1 MGARWRCD
9 VAARGAGR
17 GAHHTMKRFSIR
29 TRLTLWYTGLL
40 AATVLVLGGVTFAL
54 LMRGL
59 WNDIDSTLERVARA
73 AAQAAEKTATEFVPP
88 DMNELLRRYFGSSFA
103 DRFYQFLDPRGEVDP
118 RLPRLRTNP
127 LTVSPKALKNATE
140 GYGTFETLAN
150 GAEYPLRVFTFP
162 IVVRGRLVNV
172 LQVGMSL
179 EGLQRERQNFLWA
192 LATLTPLALIL
203 AGGGGWL
210 LANRALR
217 PVDRMTQAA
226 RRIEAERLAERLE
239 GAEVDDELGR
249 LARTLNEMLARLEA
263 GFAQVRRFSADAS
276 HELRTPLTI
285 LKGEI
290 EVALRSAREPAEYQR
305 VLESALE
312 EVERMARLVDDLL
325 MLSRADA
332 GALRWDKEPVE
343 LDRLVEDIAKRGEI
357 LGRARG
363 IQVGIQTLEPLIA
376 CGDEQRLRQLLLNL
390 VDNAV
395 KYTPSGGRITLSLRR
410 VGGESD
416 GPPTAGPDAAALH
429 PIASSPDLLAGEWAE
444 IAVNDTGVGIPPDAL
459 PRIFE
464 RFYRVDGARSR
475 EAGGAGLGL
484 CIAKT
489 IAEAHGG
496 DIRVESGF
504 GSGSTFTVRVPLA
517 N

>member
-1 MGARWRCD
+1 
-9 VAARGAGR
+9 
-17 GAHHTMKRFSIR
+17 MKRLSIR
-29 TRLTLWYTGLL
+29 ARMTCWYTGIL
-40 AATVLVLGGVTFAL
+40 AATVLVLGGVAYGL

-59 WNDIDSTLERVARA
+59 WNDVDSTLERVARA
-73 AAQAAEKTATEFVPP
+73 AAQAAQQTATEFVPP

-118 RLPRLRTNP
+118 RLPRLRGAP
-127 LTVSPKALKNATE
+127 LTISPRALKNATE
-140 GYGTFETLAN
+140 GYGTFETLPD
-150 GAEYPLRVFTFP
+150 GGEYPLRVFTFP

-179 EGLQRERQNFLWA
+179 EGLLRERQNFLWA
-192 LATLTPLALIL
+192 LATLTPLGLIL

-210 LANRALR
+210 LARRVLR
-217 PVDRMTQAA
+217 PVDQMTQAA

-239 GAEVDDELGR
+239 GAEADDELGR

-290 EVALRSAREPAEYQR
+290 EVALRSAREPAEYER
-305 VLESALE
+305 VLASALE
-312 EVERMARLVDDLL
+312 EVGRMARLVDDLL

-332 GALRWDKEPVE
+332 GALRWDREPVE
-343 LDRLVEDIAKRGEI
+343 LDRLAEEIAKQGEV

-363 IQVGIQTLEPLIA
+363 IQVTIESLEPLIA
-376 CGDEQRLRQLLLNL
+376 RGDEQRLRQLLLNL

-395 KYTPSGGRITLSLRR
+395 KYTPPAGRVTLSLRR
-410 VGGESD
+410 AGGESD
-416 GPPTAGPDAAALH
+416 GLPTPSPEAVPNR
-429 PIASSPDLLAGEWAE
+429 PIAQSPNRPPIEWAE
-444 IAVNDTGVGIPPDAL
+444 IAVQDTGVGIPPEAL

-475 EAGGAGLGL
+475 EAGGTGLGL

-496 DIRVESGF
+496 TIRVQSAPGA
-504 GSGSTFTVRVPLA
+504 GSTFTVLLPLA
-517 N
+517 A

>member
-1 MGARWRCD
+1 
-9 VAARGAGR
+9 
-17 GAHHTMKRFSIR
+17 MKQLSIR

-40 AATVLVLGGVTFAL
+40 AATVLVLGGVAYGL

-59 WNDIDSTLERVARA
+59 WNDVDGTLERVARA
-73 AAQAAEKTATEFVPP
+73 AAQAAAQTATEFVPP

-127 LTVSPKALKNATE
+127 LTISPQALKNATE
-140 GYGTFETLAN
+140 GYGTFETMAY

-162 IVVRGRLVNV
+162 IVVRGQMVNV

-192 LATLTPLALIL
+192 LATLTPLTLIL

-210 LANRALR
+210 LANRVLR

-226 RRIEAERLAERLE
+226 RRIETERLAERLE

-290 EVALRSAREPAEYQR
+290 EVALRSAREPVEYQR

-363 IQVGIQTLEPLIA
+363 HQVAIQTLEPLITR
-376 CGDEQRLRQLLLNL
+376 GDEQRLRQLLLNL

-395 KYTPSGGRITLSLRR
+395 KYTPPGGRVTLSLRR
-410 VGGESD
+410 AGGEPD
-416 GPPTAGPDAAALH
+416 GPPAPIPGAVSNGPIDQ
-429 PIASSPDLLAGEWAE
+429 SPNGPLVEWAE
-444 IAVNDTGVGIPPDAL
+444 IAVSDTGVGIPPEAL
-459 PRIFE
+459 SRIFE
-464 RFYRVDGARSR
+464 RFFRVDDARSR
-475 EAGGAGLGL
+475 EAGGTGLGL

-489 IAEAHGG
+489 IVEAHGG
-496 DIRVESGF
+496 SIRVESAPGI
-504 GSGSTFTVRVPLA
+504 GSTFTVRLPLRE
-517 N
+517 

>member
-1 MGARWRCD
+1 
-9 VAARGAGR
+9 
-17 GAHHTMKRFSIR
+17 MKRLSIR
-29 TRLTLWYTGLL
+29 ARITLWYTGIL
-40 AATVLVLGGVTFAL
+40 AATVLVLGGVAYGL

-59 WNDIDSTLERVARA
+59 WNDVDSTLERVARA
-73 AAQAAEKTATEFVPP
+73 AAQAAQQTATEFVPP
-88 DMNELLRRYFGSSFA
+88 DMNELLRRYFGSNFA

-118 RLPRLRTNP
+118 RLPRERGAP
-127 LTVSPKALKNATE
+127 LTVSPQALKNATE
-140 GYGTFETLAN
+140 GYGTFETLPN
-150 GAEYPLRVFTFP
+150 GGQYPLRVFTFP

-179 EGLQRERQNFLWA
+179 EGLLRERQNFLWA
-192 LATLTPLALIL
+192 LATLTPLGLIL

-210 LANRALR
+210 LARRVLR
-217 PVDRMTQAA
+217 PVDQMTQAA

-239 GAEVDDELGR
+239 GAEADDELGR

-290 EVALRSAREPAEYQR
+290 EVGLRSAREPAEYER
-305 VLESALE
+305 ILASALE

-332 GALRWDKEPVE
+332 GALRWDRELVE
-343 LDRLVEDIAKRGEI
+343 LDRLVEEVAKQGEV
-357 LGRARG
+357 LGRGRE
-363 IQVGIQTLEPLIA
+363 IQVAIQSLEPLIA
-376 CGDEQRLRQLLLNL
+376 HGDEQRLRQLLLNL

-395 KYTPSGGRITLSLRR
+395 KYTLPTGRVTLSLRR
-410 VGGESD
+410 VGAESA
-416 GPPTAGPDAAALH
+416 GPPTPSPEAVPDR
-429 PIASSPDLLAGEWAE
+429 PIAESPNRPAPEWAE
-444 IAVNDTGVGIPPDAL
+444 IAVSDTGVGIPPEAL

-475 EAGGAGLGL
+475 EAGGTGLGL

-496 DIRVESGF
+496 TIRVQSAPGV
-504 GSGSTFTVRVPLA
+504 GSTFTVLLPLA
-517 N
+517 A

>member
-1 MGARWRCD
+1 
-9 VAARGAGR
+9 
-17 GAHHTMKRFSIR
+17 
-29 TRLTLWYTGLL
+29 
-40 AATVLVLGGVTFAL
+40 
-54 LMRGL
+54 
-59 WNDIDSTLERVARA
+59 
-73 AAQAAEKTATEFVPP
+73 
-88 DMNELLRRYFGSSFA
+88 
-103 DRFYQFLDPRGEVDP
+103 
-118 RLPRLRTNP
+118 
-127 LTVSPKALKNATE
+127 
-140 GYGTFETLAN
+140 
-150 GAEYPLRVFTFP
+150 
-162 IVVRGRLVNV
+162 
-172 LQVGMSL
+172 
-179 EGLQRERQNFLWA
+179 
-192 LATLTPLALIL
+192 
-203 AGGGGWL
+203 
-210 LANRALR
+210 
-217 PVDRMTQAA
+217 MTQAA

-290 EVALRSAREPAEYQR
+290 EVALRSAREPVEYRR

-332 GALRWDKEPVE
+332 GALRWDQEPVE

-363 IQVGIQTLEPLIA
+363 NQVAIQTLEPLITR
-376 CGDEQRLRQLLLNL
+376 GDEQRLRQLLLNL

-395 KYTPSGGRITLSLRR
+395 KYTPPGGRVTVSLRR
-410 VGGESD
+410 AGGESD
-416 GPPTAGPDAAALH
+416 GPRPPIPEAVPDG
-429 PIASSPDLLAGEWAE
+429 PIAESPNGPPGEWVE
-444 IAVNDTGVGIPPDAL
+444 IAVSDTGVGIPPEAL

-475 EAGGAGLGL
+475 EAGGTGLGL

-489 IAEAHGG
+489 IVEAHGG
-496 DIRVESGF
+496 GIRVESAPGI
-504 GSGSTFTVRVPLA
+504 GSTFTVRLPLRE
-517 N
+517 

>member
-1 MGARWRCD
+1 
-9 VAARGAGR
+9 
-17 GAHHTMKRFSIR
+17 
-29 TRLTLWYTGLL
+29 
-40 AATVLVLGGVTFAL
+40 
-54 LMRGL
+54 
-59 WNDIDSTLERVARA
+59 
-73 AAQAAEKTATEFVPP
+73 
-88 DMNELLRRYFGSSFA
+88 
-103 DRFYQFLDPRGEVDP
+103 VDP
-118 RLPRLRTNP
+118 RLPHERSAP
-127 LTVSPKALKNATE
+127 LGISPKALKNATE

-150 GAEYPLRVFTFP
+150 GGQYPLRVFTFP

-179 EGLQRERQNFLWA
+179 EGLLRERQNFLWA
-192 LATLTPLALIL
+192 LATLTPLGLIL

-210 LANRALR
+210 LANRVLR
-217 PVDRMTQAA
+217 PVDQMTQAA

-239 GAEVDDELGR
+239 GADVDDEFGR

-290 EVALRSAREPAEYQR
+290 EVALRSARDPGEYQR
-305 VLESALE
+305 VLSSALE

-332 GALRWDKEPVE
+332 GALRWDREPVE
-343 LDRLVEDIAKRGEI
+343 LDRLVEEVAKQGEI

-363 IQVGIQTLEPLIA
+363 VQVVIQSLEPLIA
-376 CGDEQRLRQLLLNL
+376 RGDEQRLRQLLLNL

-395 KYTPSGGRITLSLRR
+395 KYTPPGGQVTLSLRR
-410 VGGESD
+410 VGEESGD
-416 GPPTAGPDAAALH
+416 PTAPPPEAFPDRPA
-429 PIASSPDLLAGEWAE
+429 PEWVE
-444 IAVNDTGVGIPPDAL
+444 IAVSDTGVGIPPEAL

-464 RFYRVDGARSR
+464 RFYRADGARSR

-496 DIRVESGF
+496 TIQAQSALGA
-504 GSGSTFTVRVPLA
+504 GSTFSVRLPLVA
-517 N
+517 

>member
-1 MGARWRCD
+1 
-9 VAARGAGR
+9 
-17 GAHHTMKRFSIR
+17 MKRLSIR
-29 TRLTLWYTGLL
+29 ARLTLWYTAILGT
-40 AATVLVLGGVTFAL
+40 TVLVLGGVAYGL

-59 WNDIDSTLERVARA
+59 WNDVDSTLERVAKA
-73 AAQAAEKTATEFVPP
+73 VATASQRTVTEFAPP
-88 DMNELLRRYFGSSFA
+88 DMNDVLRRFFGPSFA
-103 DRFYQFLDPRGEVDP
+103 DRFYQFLDPRGQVDP
-118 RLPRLRTNP
+118 RLPRLQSEP
-127 LTVSPKALKNATE
+127 LVVSPNALKNATE
-140 GYGTFETLAN
+140 GYATFETLRSA
-150 GAEYPLRVFTFP
+150 GEYPLRVITFP
-162 IVVRGRLVNV
+162 IVVHGRMVNV

-179 EGLQRERQNFLWA
+179 EGLLRERRNFLW
-192 LATLTPLALIL
+192 TLGAMFPLALLL

-210 LANRALR
+210 LARRALR

-226 RRIEAERLAERLE
+226 RRIEAEKLGERLA
-239 GAEVDDELGR
+239 GAETDDELGR

-290 EVALRSAREPAEYQR
+290 EVALRGAREPAEYQR
-305 VLESALE
+305 VLASALE

-332 GALRWDKEPVE
+332 GALRWEQRPVE
-343 LDRLVEDIAKRGEI
+343 LDQLVEDVAKQGEV

-363 IQVGIQTLEPLIA
+363 VSVGIRSLEPLILQ
-376 CGDEQRLRQLLLNL
+376 GDEQRLRQLLLNL

-395 KYTPSGGRITLSLRR
+395 KYTPNDGRVALSLRR
-410 VGGESD
+410 VEGEAGNHASGPVYVPPPD
-416 GPPTAGPDAAALH
+416 GH
-429 PIASSPDLLAGEWAE
+429 PETSPSRPVAQSPDRPATDWAE
-444 IAVNDTGVGIPPDAL
+444 IAVSDSGVGIPPEAL

-489 IAEAHGG
+489 IVEVHGG
-496 DIRVESGF
+496 NIRVESAPGV
-504 GSGSTFTVRVPLA
+504 GSTFTVRLPLSV
-517 N
+517 

>member
-1 MGARWRCD
+1 
-9 VAARGAGR
+9 
-17 GAHHTMKRFSIR
+17 
-29 TRLTLWYTGLL
+29 
-40 AATVLVLGGVTFAL
+40 
-54 LMRGL
+54 MRGL
-59 WNDIDSTLERVARA
+59 WNDVDSTLERVARA
-73 AAQAAEKTATEFVPP
+73 AAQAAQQTATEFVPP
-88 DMNELLRRYFGSSFA
+88 DMNELLRRYFGSNFA

-118 RLPRLRTNP
+118 RLPHQRNVP
-127 LTVSPKALKNATE
+127 LGISPKALKNATE

-150 GAEYPLRVFTFP
+150 GGQYPLRVFTFP

-179 EGLQRERQNFLWA
+179 EGLLRERQNFLWA
-192 LATLTPLALIL
+192 LATLTPLGLIL

-210 LANRALR
+210 LARRVLR
-217 PVDRMTQAA
+217 PVDQMTQAA
-226 RRIEAERLAERLE
+226 RRIEAERLAERLQ
-239 GAEVDDELGR
+239 GAEVDDEFGR

-290 EVALRSAREPAEYQR
+290 EVALRSARDPDEYQR
-305 VLESALE
+305 VLASALE
-312 EVERMARLVDDLL
+312 EVERMAHLVDDLL

-332 GALRWDKEPVE
+332 GALRWDRGLVE
-343 LDRLVEDIAKRGEI
+343 LDRLVEEVAKQGEV

-363 IQVGIQTLEPLIA
+363 VQVAIQSLEPLIA
-376 CGDEQRLRQLLLNL
+376 HGDEQRLRQLLLNL

-395 KYTPSGGRITLSLRR
+395 KYTPPGGQVALSLRR
-410 VGGESD
+410 VGEESGD
-416 GPPTAGPDAAALH
+416 
-429 PIASSPDLLAGEWAE
+429 PIAPPPETLPDRPIAQSPDRPAPEWVE
-444 IAVNDTGVGIPPDAL
+444 IAVRDTGVGIPPEAL

-464 RFYRVDGARSR
+464 RFYRADGARSH

-496 DIRVESGF
+496 TIRAESAPDA
-504 GSGSTFTVRVPLA
+504 GSTFTVRLPLA
-517 N
+517 A

>member
-1 MGARWRCD
+1 MF
-9 VAARGAGR
+9 
-17 GAHHTMKRFSIR
+17 MKRLSIR

-40 AATVLVLGGVTFAL
+40 AATVLVLGGVAYGL

-59 WNDIDSTLERVARA
+59 WNDVDSTLERVARA
-73 AAQAAEKTATEFVPP
+73 AAQAAAQTAAESVPP

-118 RLPRLRTNP
+118 RLPRQRTNP
-127 LTVSPKALKNATE
+127 LTISPQALKNATE

-179 EGLQRERQNFLWA
+179 EGLHRERQNFIWA

-210 LANRALR
+210 LANRVLR

-239 GAEVDDELGR
+239 GAETDDELGR

-263 GFAQVRRFSADAS
+263 GFAQMRRFSADAS

-290 EVALRSAREPAEYQR
+290 EVALRSAREPSEYQR

-312 EVERMARLVDDLL
+312 EVERMAHLVDDLL

-343 LDRLVEDIAKRGEI
+343 LDRLVEDVAKRGEI
-357 LGRARG
+357 LARARG
-363 IQVGIQTLEPLIA
+363 VQMSIQTLEPLIA
-376 CGDEQRLRQLLLNL
+376 SGDEQRLRQLLLNL
-390 VDNAV
+390 LDNAV
-395 KYTPSGGRITLSLRR
+395 KYTPPAGRVTLSLRR
-410 VGGESD
+410 AEARPD
-416 GPPTAGPDAAALH
+416 DPLPPSPDAVPNRLIAHVPDGL
-429 PIASSPDLLAGEWAE
+429 PIAWAE
-444 IAVNDTGVGIPPDAL
+444 IAVTDTGVGIPPDAL
-459 PRIFE
+459 PRIFD

-475 EAGGAGLGL
+475 EAGGTGLGL

-489 IAEAHGG
+489 IAEAHAGRIEVASTPG
-496 DIRVESGF
+496 A
-504 GSGSTFTVRVPLA
+504 GSTFTVRLPLA